1 MTRFGFV
8 CGAAGLAVALLSI
21 NLLLDRGH
29 AQPAKPADT
38 SAVVTIRD
46 TIRLID
52 SASRRYLDSLRE
64 EFRRRPIRHV
74 VDWLPGQ
81 VESVTVVESVAV
93 PAPVVRATADSLA
106 TCWHDRDSIARSVAL
121 WQAREAAQREALDLC
136 RNRPEP
142 VQPDTPS
149 RALWAGAGASA
160 ALLSVLSIF
169 ILSR

>member
-1 MTRFGFV
+1 MTSSRLLWAGI
-8 CGAAGLAVALLSI
+8 GLAVALLSI
-21 NLLLDRGH
+21 NLLLDRGQ

-38 SAVVTIRD
+38 SAVVTLRD

-52 SASRRYLDSLRE
+52 SASRRSLDSLRE
-64 EFRRRPIRHV
+64 EFRRRPIRRV
-74 VDWLPGQ
+74 VDWLPGH
-81 VESVTVVESVAV
+81 VESVTVVESITV

-106 TCWHDRDSIARSVAL
+106 TCWHDRDSVIRSVTL

-136 RNRPEP
+136 RNHPAP
-142 VQPDTPS
+142 VQPDPPS
-149 RALWAGAGASA
+149 RAVWVGAGASA